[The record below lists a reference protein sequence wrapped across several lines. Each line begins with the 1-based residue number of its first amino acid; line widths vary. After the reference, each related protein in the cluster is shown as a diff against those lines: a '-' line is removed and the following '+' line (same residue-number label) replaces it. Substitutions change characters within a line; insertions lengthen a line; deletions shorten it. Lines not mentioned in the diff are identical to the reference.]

1 MERKVEELICG
12 NCKHCRK
19 VVIWF
24 SEYACEISG
33 WPINK
38 DNPVCVS
45 YEEKKSAHRN
55 QKNKYSLQADE
66 PCGIR
71 V

>member
-19 VVIWF
+19 IVIWF

-55 QKNKYSLQADE
+55 PKK
-66 PCGIR
+66 
-71 V
+71 